1 MMDVKTFCIIAM
13 DNIKG
18 LSDDLGNISVE
29 PVKVLKGR
37 KDTALV
43 ATFKTELDISRV
55 KEILNIGNR
64 SFFIS
69 EMNNKTFTAHID
81 DREIH
86 NVMFNELDVE
96 NQKGYE
102 DENEKKVTL
111 KDSYD
116 EKELSSLDDKER
128 SLLMDKL
135 LNNINELTVNQKEAL
150 SFLAT
155 L

>member
-1 MMDVKTFCIIAM
+1 
-13 DNIKG
+13 
-18 LSDDLGNISVE
+18 
-29 PVKVLKGR
+29 
-37 KDTALV
+37 LV